1 MRKAT
6 KVLMIVFLLLA
17 LSIFYV
23 FGVSH
28 TNPNLGPIINSPGVT
43 IPPNFSGNYS
53 KENYTLV
60 LTNFKTLYADLN
72 QSIISISSV
81 KTAAYANGL
90 IVGIFAG
97 LFIGFVS
104 GAVIEGSRRKNKP
117 T

>member
-1 MRKAT
+1 
-6 KVLMIVFLLLA
+6 MITLLIA
-17 LSIFYV
+17 LSLFQV
-23 FGVSH
+23 FGVPH
-28 TNPNLGPIINSPGVT
+28 PNASTLIVGPGVT
-43 IPPNFSGNYS
+43 ISPNFSGSYS

-104 GAVIEGSRRKNKP
+104 GAVIEGSRRKNKL